1 MLFRSAVHPN
11 VKKVLVI
18 GGGDGGVAREL
29 SHYEEIEVIDVVEP
43 DEMFVEVCKE
53 YFPDNSKGLD
63 DERVNI
69 YYQDGLRFLRT
80 SHNEYDL
87 IINDATDPFGHTEG
101 LFTKEFYGS
110 CYKALKDDGIMVYQH
125 GSPFYDEDEGAC
137 KAMHKR
143 VYNSFPISRVYQAH
157 IPTCAA
163 GYWLFGFAS
172 KKYHP
177 LKDLDAKR
185 WNKRGIKTK
194 MVLEAV
200 EKKNAA
206 QSGEGFL
213 VPIGVSARHI
223 HLTQEH
229 VEILFGEGYHL
240 TKFKELMGGQFASN
254 EKVTI
259 VGLKLRAIENV
270 RVLGPVRKNTQVE
283 ISATDAISLGVK
295 APIRESGN
303 IAGSAPIAIIGPK
316 GAVYLNEGCIV
327 AKRHIHMAPKDAM
340 AAGVHDGDIVSVKAD
355 NERGTIF
362 NNVQIRVDDSFTLE
376 MHIDTDEANAAQIKS
391 GDTVRIV
398 SC

>member
-1 MLFRSAVHPN
+1 
-11 VKKVLVI
+11 
-18 GGGDGGVAREL
+18 
-29 SHYEEIEVIDVVEP
+29 
-43 DEMFVEVCKE
+43 
-53 YFPDNSKGLD
+53 
-63 DERVNI
+63 
-69 YYQDGLRFLRT
+69 
-80 SHNEYDL
+80 
-87 IINDATDPFGHTEG
+87 
-101 LFTKEFYGS
+101 
-110 CYKALKDDGIMVYQH
+110 
-125 GSPFYDEDEGAC
+125 
-137 KAMHKR
+137 
-143 VYNSFPISRVYQAH
+143 
-157 IPTCAA
+157 
-163 GYWLFGFAS
+163 
-172 KKYHP
+172 
-177 LKDLDAKR
+177 
-185 WNKRGIKTK
+185 
-194 MVLEAV
+194 
-200 EKKNAA
+200 
-206 QSGEGFL
+206 
-213 VPIGVSARHI
+213 
-223 HLTQEH
+223 
-229 VEILFGEGYHL
+229 
-240 TKFKELMGGQFASN
+240 MGGQFASN

-327 AKRHIHMAPKDAM
+327 AKRHIHMAPNDAM